1 MRSNTENMIVYT
13 RSFKW
18 TETGV
23 TLDLGRSV
31 RSRFAGAGNSTV
43 RETVTTPSRST
54 VENLVRGKSQ
64 RQCSATRTLVLVS
77 KA

>member
-18 TETGV
+18 TEAGV
-23 TLDLGRSV
+23 ILDLGRTAP
-31 RSRFAGAGNSTV
+31 SRFAGAGNSTV
-43 RETVTTPSRST
+43 RGTVTTPSPNT
-54 VENLVRGKSQ
+54 VENLVRERSQ